1 MNKKMLILAGVVVG
15 LAAGPAVAHHSG
27 AMFDRTKI
35 VELKGTVKEF
45 GWNNPHA
52 HVAIDVA
59 NAQGVVEQWNIEAG
73 SPNTMIKQG
82 WRKSSLKPGDKVT
95 LIIRPMRDG
104 SKGGTLE
111 GAVTAAG
118 QKIGRDGPLN
128 PTSS

>member
-1 MNKKMLILAGVVVG
+1 MNHKMLILAGVAVV

-27 AMFDRTKI
+27 AMFDRSKI

-59 NAQGVVEQWNIEAG
+59 NAAGVTEQWNIEAG

-111 GAVTAAG
+111 GCITASG
-118 QKIGRDGPLN
+118 QKIGNGGPLN
-128 PTSS
+128 PTAS

>member
-1 MNKKMLILAGVVVG
+1 MNKKVLILAGVVVG

-27 AMFDRTKI
+27 AMFDRSKI

-128 PTSS
+128 PTAS

>member
-1 MNKKMLILAGVVVG
+1 MTKKMIVLAGVALG
-15 LAAGPAVAHHSG
+15 LVAGPVMAHHSG
-27 AMFDRTKI
+27 AMFDRTKY

-45 GWNNPHA
+45 SWANPHA
-52 HVAIDVA
+52 SVAIDVA
-59 NAQGVVEQWNIEAG
+59 NAQGVSETWNIEAG
-73 SPNTMIKQG
+73 SPNTMAKAG

-118 QKIGRDGPLN
+118 QKIGKDGPLN
-128 PTSS
+128 PTT

>member
-15 LAAGPAVAHHSG
+15 LAAGPALAHHSG
-27 AMFDRTKI
+27 AMFDRSKI

-59 NAQGVVEQWNIEAG
+59 NASGVVEQWNIEAG

-118 QKIGRDGPLN
+118 QKIGREGPLN
-128 PTSS
+128 PTAS

>member
-27 AMFDRTKI
+27 AMFDRSKI

-52 HVAIDVA
+52 HVAIEVA